1 MRRKHTWREGIVEGA
16 LGLIALVILF
26 PVYIMVMGAIRPAG
40 DFGNRLLP
48 PQKPTLENFVIAW
61 NEAGLPGAMI
71 ASLLIT
77 AASITLVVFL
87 TSAAAYPL
95 ARITATW
102 SKLVYYSFMVG
113 FLLPFQLALIP
124 LYVTF
129 RDLGLLGNPISLVL
143 LYAGLQAPFSLFL
156 YTEFIRSVP
165 VDYDEA
171 AQLDGAHRG
180 QIFMK
185 VVLPMVKPITGTVVV
200 LNAVNI
206 WNDFYA
212 PLLYLSGSDV
222 KTLPLA
228 IYQFTG
234 EFGSRWELIFSGM
247 IIAAI
252 PVLAA
257 FLVMQKAV
265 FRGYASGLKG

>member
-1 MRRKHTWREGIVEGA
+1 MRKYTWREGLVEGG

-26 PVYIMVMGAIRPAG
+26 PVYILVMGAIRPAG

-48 PQKPTLENFVIAW
+48 PANPTLENFVIAW
-61 NEAGLPGAMI
+61 NDAGLLQALL
-71 ASLLIT
+71 ASLVIT
-77 AASITLVVFL
+77 ALSIVLVVL
-87 TSAAAYPL
+87 ITSAAAYPL

-102 SKLVYYSFMVG
+102 SKAVYYAFMVG

-124 LYVTF
+124 LYVAF
-129 RDLGLLGNPISLVL
+129 RDLGLLGNPVSLVL

-180 QIFMK
+180 EIYFH
-185 VVLPMVKPITGTVVV
+185 VVLPMVKPITGTVIV

-234 EFGSRWELIFSGM
+234 EFGSQWELIFAGM

-257 FLVMQKAV
+257 FLIMQKAV